1 MRIALIH
8 HSDDLSND
16 YAAYLAALLDDTA
29 KEKEYLIKDYDHLV
43 NAKERIEEE
52 NVLLHIVIPANS
64 SFSLK
69 YWYGYKLARIFKK
82 YKIDAAICLY
92 GVCTSSSINQLLVI
106 PDTALLHPQ
115 KGMLP
120 WQQFAAS
127 KMKESLRIAASI
139 LTYSNASAQAVNV
152 LAENNSKK
160 IKAIPYT
167 APEIFVPME
176 WHNKL
181 YVKSR
186 YAQNKEYFIAI
197 LPDNN
202 EAIFVDL
209 LKAYSKFK
217 KWQQSSMKL
226 ILLPKEEGF
235 SNAVDNKLSTYK
247 YREDVSLVNDADK
260 KDVADLLAASYGLL
274 HPAMGDADLWPVV
287 IALQCNTPIITTDTK
302 SIKEYAGDAGVYV
315 AEKDYEVFGDE
326 LSRIYKDETLKS
338 KMAAAAVLQ
347 TANYKQ
353 QDHTEKLW
361 QLLTQMQ

>member
-29 KEKEYLIKDYDHLV
+29 KEKEYVIKDYDHVV
-43 NAKERIEEE
+43 NAKEHIKEE

-69 YWYGYKLARIFKK
+69 YWYGYKLSRIFKK
-82 YKIDAAICLY
+82 YRIDIAICLY
-92 GVCTSSSINQLLVI
+92 GVCTSSSVKQILVI
-106 PDTALLHPQ
+106 PDTALLQPQ
-115 KGMLP
+115 KGMLL
-120 WQQFAAS
+120 WQQFATS
-127 KMKESLRIAASI
+127 RMRESLKVAVSI
-139 LTYSNASAQAVNV
+139 LTYSNASAHAINAFAQDI
-152 LAENNSKK
+152 SKK
-160 IKAIPYT
+160 IKVLPYT

-217 KWQQSSMKL
+217 KWQQSGMKL
-226 ILLPKEEGF
+226 VLLPKEEGF
-235 SNAVDNKLSTYK
+235 SGSVENKLNTYK
-247 YREDVSLVNDADK
+247 YREDVNLVNDADR
-260 KDVADLLAASYGLL
+260 KDTADLIAASYALL
-274 HPAMGDADLWPVV
+274 HPALGDADLWPVV
-287 IALQCNTPIITTDTK
+287 IALQCNTPVVTIDLA
-302 SIKEYAGDAGVYV
+302 SVKEYAGEAAAYV
-315 AEKDYEVFGDE
+315 AEKNHEVFGDN
-326 LSRIYKDETLKS
+326 LNRLYKEEDQKA
-338 KMAAAAVLQ
+338 KMVEAATLQ

-353 QDHTEKLW
+353 QDHIEQLW
-361 QLLTQMQ
+361 QLLTQVQ